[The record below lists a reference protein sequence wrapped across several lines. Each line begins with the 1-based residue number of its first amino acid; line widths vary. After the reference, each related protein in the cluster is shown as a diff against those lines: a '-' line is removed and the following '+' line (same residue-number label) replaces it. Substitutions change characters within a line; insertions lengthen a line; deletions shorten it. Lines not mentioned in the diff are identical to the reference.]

1 MAREERPTLS
11 LVDHVAQLRMLVVDD
26 NLDAAESLA
35 ELLRLRQHDVRG
47 ALDGPTAIEDQW
59 LLGRPTR
66 CSMLA
71 VDAPRTG
78 GDTAWR

>member
-1 MAREERPTLS
+1 
-11 LVDHVAQLRMLVVDD
+11 MLVVDD

-59 LLGRPTR
+59 LLGEPTR

>member
-1 MAREERPTLS
+1 
-11 LVDHVAQLRMLVVDD
+11 MLVVDD

-59 LLGRPTR
+59 LLG
-66 CSMLA
+66 
-71 VDAPRTG
+71 
-78 GDTAWR
+78 